1 MNAYVDTSVV
11 AKLMVEEPGSE
22 RAAILWDSA
31 DIVVGSRLL
40 YVEVR
45 AALAAA
51 RRAARLTV
59 AQHRRTVANLEGL
72 WAQMIVVEVSLE
84 LVAHAA
90 VLAESDRLH
99 SYDAVH
105 LASALLVGAG
115 LMATPDVALATA
127 ASRHGLHVVNPDIG

>member
-11 AKLMVEEPGSE
+11 VKLLVEEPGSE

-40 YVEVR
+40 YVETR

-51 RRAARLTV
+51 RRATRLTA
-59 AQHRRTVANLEGL
+59 AQHRRTMADFDGL
-72 WAQMIVVEVSLE
+72 WAQMIVVEVSPE

-90 VLAESDRLH
+90 VLAESERLRG
-99 SYDAVH
+99 YDAVH
-105 LASALLVGAG
+105 LASALLVGVD
-115 LMATPDVALATA
+115 LMATSDVTLATA
-127 ASRHGLHVVNPDIG
+127 ASRHGLHVGNPDFR